1 MATDKETGAD
11 AAVALVGI
19 FTLKER
25 NGAEDVCPW
34 TTSLLHSGFGKSAVQ
49 HREMHG

>member
-1 MATDKETGAD
+1 MATDKETGDD

-19 FTLKER
+19 FTLKEW
-25 NGAEDVCPW
+25 NGTEGFSPW
-34 TTSLLHSGFGKSAVQ
+34 TTLLLRSGFGKSAVQ